1 MQNRENSEE
10 RTEEGL
16 GCGNEVEVT
25 SGLPAS
31 VLLALL
37 NGAAGLKRVVHDS
50 LRDKNDLLWR

>member
-1 MQNRENSEE
+1 MQSRENSEE

-16 GCGNEVEVT
+16 RCGNEVEVT

-37 NGAAGLKRVVHDS
+37 YGAAALKRVVHDS
-50 LRDKNDLLWR
+50 LRNKNDLLWW